1 MEEYPYE
8 KALRDSRINMIFEGT
23 NEILRVLVALSGMRD
38 VGEDLKEVGRALKAP
53 LSSLGILSD
62 YAARKFQGAVAPAPA
77 DADRAGARRRG
88 RDRGALRARRP
99 AERSRRCCAS
109 TARA

>member
-38 VGEDLKEVGRALKAP
+38 VGEDLQGGRPGA
-53 LSSLGILSD
+53 
-62 YAARKFQGAVAPAPA
+62 QGAAVLARDPLGLRGAEDPRLVTPGTA
-77 DADRAGARRRG
+77 DEDRAGARRRG
-88 RDRGALRARRP
+88 RDRRQVRAGRR
-99 AERSRRCCAS
+99 AERSRRC
-109 TARA
+109 